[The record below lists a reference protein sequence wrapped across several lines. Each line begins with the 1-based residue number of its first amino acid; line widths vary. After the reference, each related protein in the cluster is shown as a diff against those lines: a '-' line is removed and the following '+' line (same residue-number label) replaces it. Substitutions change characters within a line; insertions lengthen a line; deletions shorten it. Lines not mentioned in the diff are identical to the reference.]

1 MSENKMVKIPW
12 YDGTDREVE
21 VGTACEVDAGYLR
34 YADDAGYQNS
44 RGDIGDGDPIGWW
57 DERVVRVF
65 VEGSEPPL
73 PLPELP
79 TEKGAVCAE
88 FYPDGKATGWTLT
101 LANDGVWR
109 TQQGDPYGW
118 SNAVMRRKIAYG
130 FGGFTYRIVFD
141 GAGSTISDNKDL
153 DND

>member
-21 VGTACEVDAGYLR
+21 VGAVCRVDTGYLR
-34 YADDAGYQNS
+34 YADEGGFQVELDQLGNGTPYTW
-44 RGDIGDGDPIGWW
+44 GPL
-57 DERVVRVF
+57 RVVRVF